1 MNDTRTDDPPTA
13 RALLA
18 RSLMDGSLAGLV
30 ATAALAFLGKREAG
44 SAAAP
49 INATSHV
56 LYGDEAGTVDGVDL
70 KHTVPGLVINTGAGI
85 FWAFVRELL
94 MSRTARPTRAKAA
107 AAGAATAALAH
118 AIDYR
123 AIPRRLTPGW
133 ELRVSNK
140 SVVLGFVALGV
151 GLAAGGFLARRR

>member
-1 MNDTRTDDPPTA
+1 MNDKHTEERPSA
-13 RALLA
+13 LHLFSRA
-18 RSLMDGSLAGLV
+18 LMDGSLAGLT
-30 ATAALAFLGKREAG
+30 ATAALAVMGKREAG

-56 LYGDEAGTVDGVDL
+56 LYGDEAGEVDGVDL

-85 FWAFVRELL
+85 FWAFIRELL
-94 MSRTARPTRAKAA
+94 LSRTANPSRSKAV

-118 AIDYR
+118 AVDYR

-133 ELRVSNK
+133 ELRVSRK
-140 SVVLGFVALGV
+140 SVALGFVALGAA
-151 GLAAGGFLARRR
+151 LAASALVRARR